1 MNSLN
6 FTNGKL
12 QNRNWFIIDCEGQKL
27 GRLATIIVT
36 LLKVKPHYYPS
47 IDTGD
52 YIILINADL
61 IAIKAKHYIVTQ
73 EDQVIL

>member
-6 FTNGKL
+6 KTFFTNGKL

-36 LLKVKPHYYPS
+36 KKE
-47 IDTGD
+47 
-52 YIILINADL
+52 
-61 IAIKAKHYIVTQ
+61 K
-73 EDQVIL
+73 

>member
-1 MNSLN
+1 VRFRANYSLIKH

-27 GRLATIIVT
+27 GRLAIIVT
-36 LLKVKPHYYPS
+36 LLKGRVKPHYYPS

-52 YIILINADL
+52 YIF
-61 IAIKAKHYIVTQ
+61 
-73 EDQVIL
+73 